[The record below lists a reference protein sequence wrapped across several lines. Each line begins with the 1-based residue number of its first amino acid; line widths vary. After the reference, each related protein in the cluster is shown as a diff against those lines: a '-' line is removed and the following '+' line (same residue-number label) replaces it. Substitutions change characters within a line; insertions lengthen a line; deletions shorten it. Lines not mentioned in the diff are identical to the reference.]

1 MKTGAGYGPGCIA
14 WTIWRQLFIVTDI
27 LGNAS
32 RNVYAIGLP
41 FLETRSVM
49 STPAQTVLS
58 KDVAKRRMGHKSLRD
73 AIDAYTMLSP
83 TIVLVFIFFAIPLGI
98 SFYLSFTNA
107 RLFGDPSFIGF
118 NNYQTILADAKFYQA
133 MGNTFI
139 FTVAALMLSIVP
151 AIFLAV
157 LLNEQIR
164 GRAFF
169 RALFFI
175 PVIASVIGISLVW
188 RYLLNID
195 FGFVNYALSLIGLP
209 RVPWLTSPDTALISV
224 ILVFAWRTVGY
235 NMVIFLAGLQGI
247 PRQLYEAASID
258 GANRWQQFFRITLP
272 LLSPTTFFVLVTTL
286 IRCLQIFD
294 EPYALG
300 VTRANV
306 AGPADSMLTVVFY
319 LYRKGFNEFQMGYA
333 SAIAWVL
340 FALILVITL
349 IQFRVANRWVNY

>member
-1 MKTGAGYGPGCIA
+1 
-14 WTIWRQLFIVTDI
+14 
-27 LGNAS
+27 
-32 RNVYAIGLP
+32 
-41 FLETRSVM
+41 M

-58 KDVAKRRMGHKSLRD
+58 KKDVRKYQVGRKTWRD

-83 TIVLVFIFFAIPLGI
+83 TMLLVLIFFAVPLGV

-107 RLFGDPSFIGF
+107 RLFGNPQFIGLQ
-118 NNYQTILADAKFYQA
+118 NYATIFSDAKFYQA

-139 FTVAALMLSIVP
+139 FTLASLVLSIVP
-151 AIFLAV
+151 AIILAV

-175 PVIASVIGISLVW
+175 PVVASVIGISLVW

-195 FGFVNYALSLIGLP
+195 FGFVNYALSLVGLP
-209 RVPWLTSPDTALISV
+209 RVPWLTSPDTALLSV
-224 ILVFAWRTVGY
+224 ILVFSWRTIGY

-258 GANRWQQFFRITLP
+258 GASRWQQFFRITLP

-333 SAIAWVL
+333 SAIAWLL
-340 FALILVITL
+340 FAIILVITL
-349 IQFRVANRWVNY
+349 IQFRTANRWVNY